1 MDHPVVGSLG
11 VFRRKSEALFLMS
24 SIMFVNRSGWM
35 SGAELV
41 LKRLIDLAVADGH
54 RVTVVCPPG
63 RLVEQLPAGVV
74 HVPIKELD
82 LSGRSSVARLAAIFS
97 LLGRWWHA
105 GRAIRRAREPGTA
118 VIVNSLNALPAI
130 RAARIPGGASWLVH
144 DIVADAEQQLVVRIS
159 RAALR
164 RAVVVSPPAAVPLR
178 ALGLESV
185 LVPLGVDIVDQRAD
199 LDPDAVPIVGMMGV
213 ITPWKGHR
221 VLLEALARVP
231 DVRCEIAGAPNL
243 AADEEYAAE
252 LRRMAAEPELDGRV
266 SFLGFVDPLP
276 TLSRWTAL
284 ISAGTSPE
292 PGPTVA
298 LEAMGLGV
306 PVIGTNH
313 GGCAWALRDDVGV
326 VVPPGDAA
334 ALADAITRV
343 VSDAGLAAQ
352 MGELGRERALADHD
366 ARAVYP
372 DMLAA
377 LLN

>member
-1 MDHPVVGSLG
+1 
-11 VFRRKSEALFLMS
+11 MS

-41 LKRLIDLAVADGH
+41 LKKLIVLAVSGGH

-63 RLVEQLPAGVV
+63 RLADQLPAEVV

-82 LSGRSSVARLAAIFS
+82 LSGQSGIARVAALFTLMS
-97 LLGRWWHA
+97 RWLHA
-105 GRAIRRAREPGTA
+105 GRVIRRAWTPGTV

-144 DIVADAEQQLVVRIS
+144 DIVADAQQQMVVRVS

-164 RAVVVSPPAAVPLR
+164 RVVVVSPPAAVPLNE
-178 ALGLESV
+178 LGVESV
-185 LVPLGVDIVDQRAD
+185 LVPLGVEIVDQRAD
-199 LDPDAVPIVGMMGV
+199 LDAGATPIVGMMGV

-231 DVRCEIAGAPNL
+231 NVHCEIAGAPHV
-243 AADEEYAAE
+243 ADEGYAAE
-252 LRRMAAEPELDGRV
+252 LRRRAAQPDLDGRV

-334 ALADAITRV
+334 ALAEAITRV
-343 VSDAGLAAQ
+343 VSDADLAAQ
-352 MGELGRERALADHD
+352 MGKKGRERALTDHD

-372 DMLAA
+372 AMLAA

>member
-1 MDHPVVGSLG
+1 M
-11 VFRRKSEALFLMS
+11 R

-41 LKRLIDLAVADGH
+41 LKRLIDIAVTDGH
-54 RVTVVCPPG
+54 QVTVVCPPG
-63 RLVEQLPAGVV
+63 RLPDQLPAGVV

-82 LSGRSSVARLAAIFS
+82 LSGQSGPARLVAVFS
-97 LLGRWWHA
+97 LISRWLHA
-105 GRAIRRAREPGTA
+105 GTTIRRAWKPGTT

-144 DIVADAEQQLVVRIS
+144 DIVAGTLMRAVVRIS
-159 RAALR
+159 RPALR
-164 RAVVVSPPAAVPLR
+164 RVVVVSPPAAEPLR
-178 ALGLESV
+178 ELGLDSA
-185 LVPLGVDIVDQRAD
+185 LVPLGADIAEQRAD
-199 LDPDAVPIVGMMGV
+199 LDPDAIPIVGMMGV

-221 VLLEALARVP
+221 VVLEALARVP
-231 DVRCEIAGAPNL
+231 GVRCEFAGKPNL

-252 LRRMAAEPELDGRV
+252 LRRMSDEPELAGRV

-276 TLSRWTAL
+276 TMSKWTAL

-298 LEAMGLGV
+298 FEAMGLGV

-313 GGCAWALRDDVGV
+313 GGCAWALRDGVGV
-326 VVPPGDAA
+326 VVPPGDVA
-334 ALADAITRV
+334 ALADAIKRV
-343 VSDAGLAAQ
+343 TSDHELAAQ
-352 MGELGRERALADHD
+352 MSKRGRERALADHD
-366 ARAVYP
+366 ARVVYP
-372 DMLAA
+372 AMLAA